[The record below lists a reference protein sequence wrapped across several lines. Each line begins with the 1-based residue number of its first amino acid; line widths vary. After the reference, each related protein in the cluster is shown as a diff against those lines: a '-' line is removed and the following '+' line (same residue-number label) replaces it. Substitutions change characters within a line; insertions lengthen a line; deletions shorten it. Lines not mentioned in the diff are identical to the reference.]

1 MGREGQGGGEKAEY
15 SVGYF
20 ILFYMRL
27 DDFFH
32 LCQSGGYRCD
42 VGLVVCLSEG
52 LFEGGVGGDDVWLVY
67 DWHSM
72 EQDIALKEFAPNKEA
87 RALPHFY
94 GCSGEG
100 CEE

>member
-1 MGREGQGGGEKAEY
+1 MGREDQGGGEKAEY
-15 SVGYF
+15 SVGDF

-27 DDFFH
+27 DGFFH

-42 VGLVVCLSEG
+42 VWFVVCLSEG
-52 LFEGGVGGDDVWLVY
+52 LFECGVGGDDEWLVY

-72 EQDIALKEFAPNKEA
+72 EQDVALKEFAPNEEA
-87 RALPHFY
+87 CSLPHFY
-94 GCSGEG
+94 GCCGEG